1 MSIVA
6 SVRIQTMSL
15 HDSTA
20 SLLNVDD
27 RQETK
32 SLRVN
37 LSGVEILP
45 SAHVKLFHINAR
57 RIANQIGDM
66 LEECIFWRGDILVT
80 VTNFPDEFSSAGFA
94 SELVECIYCV
104 FYRMHNC
111 FNIIINCRHGRN
123 RCVSFAA
130 RLASRIQDG
139 INEPSEGAYHFY
151 QQICQSVSEEY
162 EARDH
167 NTWPHLC
174 TNLFAQSVIYLFPRR
189 GGVLRYPGTFQGFH
203 VENPHG
209 SLRCNY
215 EYDPEQLEDDIILE
229 RHLYQWNANTLN
241 LVLARLEECRP
252 RLQNDGDSVIILLT
266 QLQPRTQE
274 ASEDFN
280 SLLQQ
285 LDNGYLLSIVCSS
298 HADGHEILRNFR
310 VREGYPR
317 VQVRIQTSLFEQ
329 DVYQLQDFHTPQW
342 ETLNDLRAVTRL
354 DSTRDIAAF
363 NTLCE
368 FVMNPNDHWRSVN
381 NHEDLI
387 HGRMNYDGW

>member
-6 SVRIQTMSL
+6 SVCIQTMSL

-20 SLLNVDD
+20 SFHNVDD

-37 LSGVEILP
+37 LSGVEIQP
-45 SAHVKLFHINAR
+45 SAHVKLLHLDAR
-57 RIANQIGDM
+57 RIKNQIGDL

-80 VTNFPDEFSSAGFA
+80 VTNFPDEISSAGFA
-94 SELVECIYCV
+94 SELVESIYRV
-104 FYRMHNC
+104 FRWMHNC
-111 FNIIINCRHGRN
+111 FNIIINCRNGRN

-130 RLASRIQDG
+130 RLASLIQDG

-151 QQICQSVSEEY
+151 QQICQSVCEEY

-174 TNLFAQSVIYLFPRR
+174 TNLFAQSVINLFPRR
-189 GGVLRYPGTFQGFH
+189 GGVLRYPGCQGFH

-229 RHLYQWNANTLN
+229 RHLHQWNANTLN
-241 LVLARLEECRP
+241 LVRERLEECRP
-252 RLQNDGDSVIILLT
+252 RLQNGGDSVILLLD

-274 ASEDFN
+274 VSEDFN
-280 SLLQQ
+280 LQLQQ

-298 HADGHEILRNFR
+298 HADGHEILTNFR

-317 VQVRIQTSLFEQ
+317 VQLRIQTSLFEE
-329 DVYQLQDFHTPQW
+329 DVYRLQDTHTPQW
-342 ETLNDLRAVTRL
+342 ETLNALRDVTRL

-368 FVMNPNDHWRSVN
+368 FVMNPNTHWISVN
-381 NHEDLI
+381 DHEDLI